1 MKGLV
6 EVGVVREWRR
16 GRRDL
21 AETWFKLELD
31 RAVAMTCKP
40 QPSQGVLCDTVL
52 DILPLYGTWTPWVCS
67 EDQKLIPSC

>member
-40 QPSQGVLCDTVL
+40 QPSQGILCDTVFGYSATLWHL
-52 DILPLYGTWTPWVCS
+52 DSLGVF
-67 EDQKLIPSC
+67 